1 MRNAF
6 VLVTFAQAGLSTHVW
21 ADQSGKSPVKVFI
34 LAGQSNMEGQGII
47 KARPNS
53 RNRGKGTLEY
63 LVKNP
68 ASAERYKHLVDKDGK
83 WIERADV
90 WIWYLGRKGKLTVG
104 YGAKEA
110 LIGPE
115 LQFGHVLGNHLDN
128 QVLLIKIAWG
138 GRSLAKDFRPPSSG
152 GEVGGAYSGLIRY
165 VKDVLKNLKTHF
177 PEYDGGGYEIAGFS
191 WHQGWNDGC
200 SADAVNQYEENL
212 TNFIRDVRREF
223 GVKDLPFVI
232 ANSGFAGW
240 QQKIP
245 RRLGIM
251 KAQAAAAEYEEYKGN
266 VICIET
272 RDFYRPEED
281 SPTRF
286 RYHWNHNAET
296 FFLIG
301 NGMGE
306 AMVKLLDGVTPT
318 FRIQAPFSKGSGQYA
333 AVASLPGKSVF
344 PIATSQSCPMSSTPL
359 NALGSFRCSKS
370 VMAWWGGARYSII
383 VAKGISCF
391 SFLSCSMAWPLG
403 KLWVRK
409 VSVTPERKGRG
420 DNGSSQ

>member
-1 MRNAF
+1 M
-6 VLVTFAQAGLSTHVW
+6 
-21 ADQSGKSPVKVFI
+21 FI
-34 LAGQSNMEGQGII
+34 LAGQSNMEGQGTI
-47 KARPNS
+47 KAGPNS
-53 RNRGKGTLEY
+53 RNRGKGALEH

-68 ASAERYKHLVDKDGK
+68 ASAECYKHLVDKEGK

-104 YGAKEA
+104 YGAKEG

-152 GEVGGAYSGLIRY
+152 GEVGGAYSGFIRY

-177 PEYDGGGYEIAGFS
+177 PEYDGRGYEIAGFG

-200 SADAVNQYEENL
+200 SADAVSQYEENL
-212 TNFIRDVRREF
+212 ANFIRDVRREF
-223 GVKDLPFVI
+223 DVKDLPFVV

-251 KAQAAAAEYEEYKGN
+251 KAQAAVAEYEEFKGN
-266 VICIET
+266 VICVET
-272 RDFYRPEED
+272 RGFYRAEEE

-306 AMVKLLDGVTPT
+306 AMVKLLDGVTRT
-318 FRIQAPFSKGSGQYA
+318 IRIQTPIQSVSGLWSRA
-333 AVASLPGKSVF
+333 RTFTSVSCLSLRIGVYCRK
-344 PIATSQSCPMSSTPL
+344 CDNEPL
-359 NALGSFRCSKS
+359 
-370 VMAWWGGARYSII
+370 
-383 VAKGISCF
+383 
-391 SFLSCSMAWPLG
+391 
-403 KLWVRK
+403 
-409 VSVTPERKGRG
+409 
-420 DNGSSQ
+420 